1 MRALR
6 KKEIEH
12 MVYAFAETARLC
24 KEAGV
29 DGVEVHAVHE
39 GYLMDQFT
47 TPYTNQRTDE
57 YGGSFE
63 NRYRFATDVV
73 KAIKAKCGKE
83 YPVSLR
89 YSVVSKTIGFG
100 VGAIPGEDYVEA
112 GRDMAESEK
121 AAKYLQD
128 AGYDMLN
135 ADNGTYDAWYWAH
148 PLHTCPRTATWTT
161 WPTSASLWTSRWS
174 APDA

>member
-1 MRALR
+1 MLFR
-6 KKEIEH
+6 
-12 MVYAFAETARLC
+12 
-24 KEAGV
+24 
-29 DGVEVHAVHE
+29 
-39 GYLMDQFT
+39 
-47 TPYTNQRTDE
+47 
-57 YGGSFE
+57 S
-63 NRYRFATDVV
+63 V

-135 ADNGTYDAWYWAH
+135 ADNGTYAAG
-148 PLHTCPRTATWTT
+148 
-161 WPTSASLWTSRWS
+161 
-174 APDA
+174 